1 MSDNFGKR
9 QADDVPATPCKRIK
23 VLEDSHRL
31 ATSASSSN
39 SSTTVVEASA
49 QGNYRQ
55 QPVADFEDGFAKTV
69 PTPIRYCSELP
80 LQPEELL
87 LYCLVKVSSPPGNIG
102 FAKGL
107 TADICLSI
115 SKAIHNVYGIHFD
128 CANIRNYFY
137 RSINNLTKGLGKC
150 NGYLRWSFYCNYI
163 EQIIAKHQTLLLNLM
178 LNSEFSSI
186 GNYDDLR
193 RDLET
198 ECLSSLEMSKLSQS
212 LAYKV
217 SKVSANLARKFPKWK
232 VIPDVKESK
241 LNLFYMGNSAVNVE
255 YQITVLS
262 DGSYSFFFMGQPR
275 NLNLSQNDILQKVHD
290 KNQLNLLMKSL
301 EKFQICP
308 GISAENYLDQLP
320 ESNNTPVYKTTDG
333 QPAAFVESVPGN
345 FHQQIIRSTKC
356 SILVQSTAC
365 CTACS
370 QTNHYMR
377 TLKSRSREINQTSS
391 KHARFDYM
399 TKDKLLEHSRQMA
412 DKIHMMQVKI
422 KRLETYQREMS
433 TVGSNTD
440 SDFRNLFLQLYKG
453 LGKIVEKHDNNTC
466 YWDFCQSENEF
477 KSPELLLQHIND
489 VHIKTFNDVAPCNRQ
504 YACEW
509 LGCNKHFGKKKL
521 LKNHVAI
528 EHTGSECDTFFITL
542 LNDQAKALNTP
553 SRQMRW
559 HPLILKWC
567 LRMYS
572 KSHSVYS
579 ELRESGFLKLPSGR
593 TLSDYKNFCSSKS
606 GWQIS
611 VLDAMQNNFVEQK
624 IAEVGKYGGLF
635 YDEVKIKEG
644 LLFDPSS
651 WELIGFSDL
660 EDDDNGTDNIATTS
674 TVQRNIATHVLQ
686 FFFKS
691 LFASFQFPC
700 SYFLT
705 RGVSAR
711 DLNRLFWKGVGL
723 LHCYGFKVILS
734 CCDGAPENRAFMVMN
749 GCSET
754 VSKTINP
761 FSNLPLIFMS
771 DPPHLIKKL
780 RNNIYNSGH
789 KENSSRYTRC
799 LMLDSKNILWDHIYS
814 VYLRDKRRHIFSTD
828 LRSSHVH
835 LDSLSKMR
843 VKLAVQVLNSK
854 VRKDMERFES
864 DPTISTQKFICNCEK
879 LWGVFNDDKPLSSA
893 TDSRVIDLDNVLK
906 FFNDWK
912 DELASKF
919 PNKSERS
926 SHFITWQTMFDLQV
940 NHGYITVLT

>member
-1 MSDNFGKR
+1 M
-9 QADDVPATPCKRIK
+9 
-23 VLEDSHRL
+23 
-31 ATSASSSN
+31 
-39 SSTTVVEASA
+39 
-49 QGNYRQ
+49 
-55 QPVADFEDGFAKTV
+55 
-69 PTPIRYCSELP
+69 
-80 LQPEELL
+80 
-87 LYCLVKVSSPPGNIG
+87 
-102 FAKGL
+102 
-107 TADICLSI
+107 
-115 SKAIHNVYGIHFD
+115 
-128 CANIRNYFY
+128 YF
-137 RSINNLTKGLGKC
+137 
-150 NGYLRWSFYCNYI
+150 
-163 EQIIAKHQTLLLNLM
+163 
-178 LNSEFSSI
+178 
-186 GNYDDLR
+186 
-193 RDLET
+193 
-198 ECLSSLEMSKLSQS
+198 
-212 LAYKV
+212 
-217 SKVSANLARKFPKWK
+217 
-232 VIPDVKESK
+232 
-241 LNLFYMGNSAVNVE
+241 
-255 YQITVLS
+255 
-262 DGSYSFFFMGQPR
+262 
-275 NLNLSQNDILQKVHD
+275 
-290 KNQLNLLMKSL
+290 
-301 EKFQICP
+301 
-308 GISAENYLDQLP
+308 
-320 ESNNTPVYKTTDG
+320 
-333 QPAAFVESVPGN
+333 
-345 FHQQIIRSTKC
+345 
-356 SILVQSTAC
+356 
-365 CTACS
+365 
-370 QTNHYMR
+370 
-377 TLKSRSREINQTSS
+377 
-391 KHARFDYM
+391 
-399 TKDKLLEHSRQMA
+399 
-412 DKIHMMQVKI
+412 
-422 KRLETYQREMS
+422 
-433 TVGSNTD
+433 
-440 SDFRNLFLQLYKG
+440 
-453 LGKIVEKHDNNTC
+453 
-466 YWDFCQSENEF
+466 
-477 KSPELLLQHIND
+477 
-489 VHIKTFNDVAPCNRQ
+489 
-504 YACEW
+504 
-509 LGCNKHFGKKKL
+509 
-521 LKNHVAI
+521 
-528 EHTGSECDTFFITL
+528 
-542 LNDQAKALNTP
+542 
-553 SRQMRW
+553 
-559 HPLILKWC
+559 
-567 LRMYS
+567 

-651 WELIGFSDL
+651 WELIGFTDL
-660 EDDDNGTDNIATTS
+660 EDDDNGTDNIGTTS
-674 TVQRNIATHVLQ
+674 TVQRNLATHVLQ

-711 DLNRLFWKGVGL
+711 DLNRLFWKGAGL

-761 FSNLPLIFMS
+761 FSNLHLIFMS

-828 LRSSHVH
+828 LRSSHVY